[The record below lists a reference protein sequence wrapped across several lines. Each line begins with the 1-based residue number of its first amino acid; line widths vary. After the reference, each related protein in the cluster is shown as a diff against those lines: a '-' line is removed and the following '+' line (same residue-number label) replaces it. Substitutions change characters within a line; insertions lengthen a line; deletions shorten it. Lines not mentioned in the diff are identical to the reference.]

1 MFIPSILSK
10 IWWKLKKKKKKKK
23 KKNDKYANKD
33 IKQINGVRIIRMK
46 VN

>member
-10 IWWKLKKKKKKKK
+10 IWWKLKKKK

>member
-10 IWWKLKKKKKKKK
+10 IWWKLKKKKK

>member
-10 IWWKLKKKKKKKK
+10 IWWKLKKKKKKK